1 MELFALS
8 TLTPKQ
14 EKFAQLYVELGNASE
29 AYRVAYDSKAKSESV
44 NVNASKLLSDA
55 KVSLRV
61 QEIQN
66 DLRIAHRAT
75 MDDIL
80 AELEEARQLA
90 RDLQQPSA
98 MNQSSLGK
106 AKILG
111 FDKQVVDHISSDSSM
126 SPVVAADAVLKA
138 LEAKHKS

>member
-1 MELFALS
+1 MS
-8 TLTPKQ
+8 DLTPKQ
-14 EKFAQLYVELGNASE
+14 EKFAQLYVETGNASE
-29 AYRVAYDSKAKSESV
+29 AYRVAYNSSAKHESV
-44 NVNASKLLSDA
+44 NVNASKLLSSA
-55 KVSLRV
+55 KVALRV
-61 QEIQN
+61 KELQN
-66 DLRIAHRAT
+66 ELRAAHRAT

-126 SPVVAADAVLKA
+126 SPGVAADAVLAA
-138 LEAKHKS
+138 LKAKHDPSTNRG